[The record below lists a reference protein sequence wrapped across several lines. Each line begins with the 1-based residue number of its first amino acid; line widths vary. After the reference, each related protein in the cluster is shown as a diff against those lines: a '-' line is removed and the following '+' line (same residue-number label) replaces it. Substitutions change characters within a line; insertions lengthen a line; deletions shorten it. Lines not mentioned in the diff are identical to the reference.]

1 MLMEEAKT
9 LPFSD
14 IWDEYCKRE
23 GVPATEAWFAEIKQ
37 YEKDVQSKRV

>member
-14 IWDEYCKRE
+14 IWAEYCRRE
-23 GVPATEAWFAEIKQ
+23 GVPADASWFKEIQQ
-37 YEKDVQSKRV
+37 YEKDVQLKR